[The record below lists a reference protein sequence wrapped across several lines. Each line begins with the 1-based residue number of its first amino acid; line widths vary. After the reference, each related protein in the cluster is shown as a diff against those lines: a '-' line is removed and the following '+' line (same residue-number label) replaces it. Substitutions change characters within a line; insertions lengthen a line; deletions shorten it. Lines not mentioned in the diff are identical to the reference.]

1 MTPTVNDMADAAA
14 IQHACGI
21 GVPLLNRRGP
31 RAVAHG
37 LPGPRLEAVLFDL
50 DGTLLDTAPDLIH
63 AANALRREQGLAALD
78 DSAYGPVVSH
88 GSAAIIERSFNL
100 GADDP
105 RMQPL
110 RQRFLSLYRE
120 SVSRASRPFDGMLEL
135 LDQIERRGLRW
146 GVVTNKPGWLT
157 EPLLDDLG
165 LAGRAACLVSGDTL
179 SCRKPDP
186 APVRHACELLGL
198 DPSRVVILG
207 DAMRDVDAGQ
217 RAGTATLVAL
227 FGYICAEDRPAEWGA
242 DGLISHPLDL
252 LTWLDREQPGRGH
265 TQAEMSSGAA

>member
-1 MTPTVNDMADAAA
+1 MADSAA

-21 GVPLLNRRGP
+21 GVPLLRNRQYPGVARG
-31 RAVAHG
+31 H
-37 LPGPRLEAVLFDL
+37 PGPGLEAVLFDL

-63 AANALRREQGLAALD
+63 AANALRVEQGLSALAD
-78 DSAYGPVVSH
+78 HAYGPVVSH
-88 GSAAIIERSFNL
+88 GSAAMIERGFNL
-100 GADDP
+100 SADDP

-110 RQRFLSLYRE
+110 RQRFLDLYRA

-135 LDQIERRGLRW
+135 LDQIEQRGLRW
-146 GVVTNKPGWLT
+146 GIVTNKPGWLT
-157 EPLLDDLG
+157 EPLLEDLG
-165 LAGRAACLVSGDTL
+165 LARRAACLVSGDTL
-179 SCRKPDP
+179 PCRKPDP

-198 DPSRVVILG
+198 HPSRVVILG

-227 FGYICAEDRPAEWGA
+227 FGYICAEDRPADWGA

-252 LTWLDREQPGRGH
+252 LTWLDRHHAGAGREAKSPH
-265 TQAEMSSGAA
+265 SGAA

>member
-1 MTPTVNDMADAAA
+1 MNNMADTAA

-21 GVPLLNRRGP
+21 GIPLVRSGQRR
-31 RAVAHG
+31 RAAPG
-37 LPGPRLEAVLFDL
+37 LPGPDLEAVLFDL

-63 AANALRREQGLAALD
+63 AANQLRQEQGLPSLED
-78 DSAYGPVVSH
+78 CVYGPVVSH

-100 GADDP
+100 AMDDP

-110 RQRFLSLYRE
+110 RQRFLDLYRE
-120 SVSRASRPFDGMLEL
+120 SVSRSSRPFDGIPEL
-135 LDQIERRGLRW
+135 LEQIEQRGLRW
-146 GVVTNKPGWLT
+146 GIVTNKPGWLT
-157 EPLLDDLG
+157 RPLLEDLG
-165 LAGRAACLVSGDTL
+165 LAARTACLVTGDTL
-179 SCRKPDP
+179 PCRKPDP

-198 DPSRVVILG
+198 HPSRVVILG

-252 LTWLDREQPGRGH
+252 LTWLDRRHHHADHGPGA
-265 TQAEMSSGAA
+265 AEPRSGAA